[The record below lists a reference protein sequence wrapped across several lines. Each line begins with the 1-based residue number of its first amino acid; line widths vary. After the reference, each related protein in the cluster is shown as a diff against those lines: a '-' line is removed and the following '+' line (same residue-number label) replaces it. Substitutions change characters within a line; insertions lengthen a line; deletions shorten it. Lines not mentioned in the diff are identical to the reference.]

1 VSPASSPPRERAPLD
16 GVVVIDLTT
25 ALAGPYVTLLLAG
38 LGARVIKVE
47 RPGAGETAR
56 ANPPYVGPGGLVARR
71 THDEDMSLSILARGR
86 GKEAVTLDLKQ
97 PAGVKVL
104 QDLVRNADVLVENFS
119 AGVTERLG
127 IDPPAMLAVN
137 PRLVYTSI
145 SGFGAGTPG
154 KAMDSVV
161 QALSGMMMVSGA
173 PGDDPV
179 RIGLPVG
186 DLVAPLYALAGTLA
200 ALREAER
207 SGTGQHVD
215 VSMLGALTA
224 LVASEPLDAFEQLG
238 LAQRTGNLV
247 PRLAPF
253 GVFPTRDGFVSISA
267 PTDAFAAAVL
277 RALQLEALAGDVR
290 FATRDGRAAHADEL
304 HTTIAART
312 AELPTAHVVA
322 RLTAAGAPCAPVRT
336 PAEAVNDPLVRARGE
351 VVPLEH
357 PDLGDVAGLA
367 TGGVPIVFSA
377 STTGFARPAPR
388 VGEHNADVY
397 GGLLGYSDARLAQL
411 AADGVV

>member
-1 VSPASSPPRERAPLD
+1 VSGAHPPTDERSAPGRSGPGRPPLD
-16 GVVVIDLTT
+16 GVVVVDLTT
-25 ALAGPYVTLLLAG
+25 ALAGPYATLLLAG

-56 ANPPYVGPGGLVARR
+56 SNPPYAGPAGLVARR

-104 QDLVRNADVLVENFS
+104 QDLVRHADVLVENFS

-145 SGFGAGTPG
+145 SGFGAGNPG
-154 KAMDSVV
+154 KAMDSVI
-161 QALSGMMMVSGA
+161 QALSGMMLVSGA

-224 LVASEPLDAFEQLG
+224 
-238 LAQRTGNLV
+238 
-247 PRLAPF
+247 
-253 GVFPTRDGFVSISA
+253 
-267 PTDAFAAAVL
+267 
-277 RALQLEALAGDVR
+277 
-290 FATRDGRAAHADEL
+290 
-304 HTTIAART
+304 
-312 AELPTAHVVA
+312 
-322 RLTAAGAPCAPVRT
+322 
-336 PAEAVNDPLVRARGE
+336 PLVRARRE

-357 PDLGDVAGLA
+357 PDLGEIAGLV

-388 VGEHNADVY
+388 VGEHNAAVY
-397 GGLLGYSDARLAQL
+397 GGLLGYSDARLSQL
-411 AADGVV
+411 AADGVL